1 MSTTKVPVGELWNQ
15 VRQLPAGE
23 RLSLATRILRSLE
36 QDTGEERPSKK
47 TFADLV
53 GIMATDQPPPTDAEV
68 DQILEAEREGK
79 FR

>member
-1 MSTTKVPVGELWNQ
+1 MATTNVPVGELWNH

-36 QDTGEERPSKK
+36 QDAGDERPPKK
-47 TFADLV
+47 TLADLV

-68 DQILEAEREGK
+68 DQILEEERERR

>member
-1 MSTTKVPVGELWNQ
+1 MATTKVPVGELWIQ

-36 QDTGEERPSKK
+36 QDAGDERPPKR
-47 TFADLV
+47 TLADLV
-53 GIMATDQPPPTDAEV
+53 GIMASDQPPPTDAEV
-68 DQILEAEREGK
+68 DQILEEERERR